1 MTNSELR
8 VTDKTRLIRNPAR
21 GSYDRKLA
29 YEINDSTPMCHVS
42 YVIGGEPYITPTFQW
57 RDGND
62 IFWHGSSASRFLRN
76 VAGASV
82 ALNVMLFDGIV
93 LARSAYHHSANFRS
107 VTIFGQAVQLEG
119 DEKTAALKR
128 FVDGLTPGRW
138 ETLRPMTDQ
147 EIKAT
152 TVLKMP
158 IDEASVKL
166 RDGAPADDEEDYAL
180 PVWAGVIQ
188 VSQAVGDAIPD
199 DRNLPGVEVPDHVS
213 GFTLG

>member
-1 MTNSELR
+1 
-8 VTDKTRLIRNPAR
+8 
-21 GSYDRKLA
+21 
-29 YEINDSTPMCHVS
+29 
-42 YVIGGEPYITPTFQW
+42 
-57 RDGND
+57 
-62 IFWHGSSASRFLRN
+62 
-76 VAGASV
+76 
-82 ALNVMLFDGIV
+82 MLFDGIV

-152 TVLKMP
+152 AVLKMP